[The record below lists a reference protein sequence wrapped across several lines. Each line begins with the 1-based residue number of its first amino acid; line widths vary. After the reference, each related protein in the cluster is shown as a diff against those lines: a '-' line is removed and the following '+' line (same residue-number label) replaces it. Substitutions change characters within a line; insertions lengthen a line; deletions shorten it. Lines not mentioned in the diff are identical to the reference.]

1 MLFLTVLWYV
11 YRGFR
16 FLLVFVYF
24 LLVVAYFVV
33 SNSAIVCLERLVPE
47 AGLEKPRFLEKKVF
61 TRFLGCFYVF

>member
-47 AGLEKPRFLEKKVF
+47 AGLEKPRFL
-61 TRFLGCFYVF
+61 